1 MSSIPKDEIDRRIAN
16 FQAAMPTEGLDGA
29 LVVNHAD
36 LYYFSGT
43 AQDAHLF
50 VPIEGLPVLMVR
62 RSFERVAE
70 DSPLDKVVAVKS
82 LTELGTM
89 VKDSAGKTPHTIGME
104 LDILPVNNFR
114 IYEGLFPESEIKDI
128 SPLIRGLRQVKSRY
142 EIGLLRKAAR
152 INDALFAKARELL
165 REGMSELEF
174 AGLLESEYRKGG
186 HQGYVRSRQFN
197 SEVFYGHLMSGV
209 NLAVPSC
216 SVGPTGGRGAS
227 AAYPQGASLK
237 IIGRHEPVQVDY
249 VANVEGYMVDQARTY
264 YIGEPP
270 TKLARIHD
278 LALEIQ
284 AAIEQRGGP
293 GVKAE
298 ELYDLA
304 LGMARRAGQEDYF
317 MGWPQPVSFVGH
329 GVGLELDELPVIG
342 KRSSTVL
349 EEGMVMAIE
358 PKFVFPGE
366 GLAGIENT
374 FLVTGDGL
382 ERLTVFDDAIQVIS
396 L

>member
-1 MSSIPKDEIDRRIAN
+1 MPPIARDEIDRRIKK
-16 FQAAMPTEGLDGA
+16 FQAAMPAEGLDGA
-29 LVVNHAD
+29 LIVNHAD
-36 LYYFSGT
+36 LFYLSGT

-62 RSFERVAE
+62 RSFERAAE
-70 DSPLDKVVAVKS
+70 DSPLENVVPVKS
-82 LTELGTM
+82 LSELGTI
-89 VKDSAGKTPHTIGME
+89 VKDSASMTLRTLGME

-114 IYEGLFPESEIKDI
+114 IYEGLFPESEFRDV
-128 SPLIRGLRQVKSRY
+128 SPLIRALRQVKSPY
-142 EIGLLRKAAR
+142 EIALLRKAAR

-165 REGMSELEF
+165 REGMTELEF
-174 AGLLESEYRKGG
+174 AGLLEAEYRKGG

-227 AAYPQGASLK
+227 PAYPQGASLK
-237 IIGRHEPVQVDY
+237 VIGRNEPVQVDY
-249 VANVEGYMVDQARTY
+249 VAAVEGYMVDQARTY

-270 TKLARIHD
+270 TKLARFHD

-284 AAIEQRGGP
+284 AAIGQRGGP

-304 LGMARRAGQEDYF
+304 LDMARQAGQEDYF
-317 MGWPQPVSFVGH
+317 MGWPQPVPFVGH

-349 EEGMVMAIE
+349 EPGMVMAIE

-366 GLAGIENT
+366 GLAGVENT
-374 FLVTGDGL
+374 FLVTDKGL
-382 ERLTVFDDAIQVIS
+382 ERLTLFDDAIQVVS
-396 L
+396 T

>member
-1 MSSIPKDEIDRRIAN
+1 MPSIPRDEIDRRIERL
-16 FQAAMPTEGLDGA
+16 QAAMPAEGLDGA
-29 LVVNHAD
+29 LIVNHAD
-36 LYYFSGT
+36 LYYLSGT

-50 VPIEGLPVLMVR
+50 VPVEGRPVLMVR
-62 RSFERVAE
+62 RSFERATE
-70 DSPLDKVVAVKS
+70 DSPMENVVAVKS
-82 LTELGTM
+82 LSDLGSM
-89 VKDSAGKTPHTIGME
+89 VKDSASKHPRTLGME

-114 IYEGLFPESEIKDI
+114 IYEGLFPESEIRDI
-128 SPLIRGLRQVKSRY
+128 SPLIRALRQVKSPY

-165 REGMSELEF
+165 REGMTELEF
-174 AGLLESEYRKGG
+174 AGLLEAEYRKGG
-186 HQGYVRSRQFN
+186 HQGYVRTRQFN

-216 SVGPTGGRGAS
+216 SVGPTGGKGAS

-237 IIGRHEPVQVDY
+237 VISRHEPVQVDY

-264 YIGEPP
+264 YIGERP

-284 AAIEQRGGP
+284 AAIAQKGGP

-304 LGMARRAGQEDYF
+304 LDMARRAGLEDYF

-342 KRSSTVL
+342 RRSPTVL
-349 EEGMVMAIE
+349 EQGMVMAIE

-374 FLVTGDGL
+374 YLVTGDGL
-382 ERLTVFDDAIQVIS
+382 ERLTVFDDAIQVVS
-396 L
+396 A